1 MTTNKPG
8 WTRNMPE
15 TERAELERLLMEDWQ
30 QRIDGTLPP
39 NHLLKLISALCQVP
53 SSVDWT
59 VWDKIGAEEAAEP
72 QLTDDERDMLRE
84 PVAIPR
90 PGLSDELIARTM
102 LANCDRETPELSD
115 RLRAMLKLD
124 D

>member
-1 MTTNKPG
+1 MTTKKPG
-8 WTRNMPE
+8 WTLDMPAE
-15 TERAELERLLMEDWQ
+15 ERAELERLLLEDWQ
-30 QRIDGTLPP
+30 QRIDGTQPP

-53 SSVDWT
+53 SSPDWT
-59 VWDKIGAEEAAEP
+59 VWDKIGTDNTPEP
-72 QLTDDERDMLRE
+72 TLSEKERDMLRE

-102 LANCDRETPELSD
+102 LANCDRETPELSE
-115 RLRAMLKLD
+115 RLRAMLKMD